1 MEFLVIFLLFL
12 LIGPI
17 ILLVVYIQKTRELS
31 ERILDLERDVDKL
44 RDAVNSLKTAPSYS
58 PASAKTAPKQEMVSP
73 PMPAPAPTPAVTP
86 PILLPSIQPLR
97 PKPIIPIPP
106 PQASRTR
113 EEWEALIGGKLL
125 NRIGAFALILGV
137 GFFLKYAVESLE
149 EPIRAWVQ
157 VLTSF
162 LVGSGMLWAG
172 THWHKKGLAI
182 FAQGLIG
189 AGIAILYL
197 SVYASFNFYHL
208 VSQPVAFVLMS
219 AVTALT
225 FFQALKYDSL
235 AVALLGWAGGF
246 LTPIMLSTGQSNE
259 AALFTYIALLEL
271 GLLAIVS
278 KKDAW
283 FILEPVTLAA
293 TYLMYFGW
301 YDEYYTT
308 GALFLTVFFLT
319 IFWGLFF
326 ALDVL
331 RLIKNNSTFQK
342 LRQAV
347 AGLNASFYYSAMY
360 GIIDSSHHQW
370 MSAVTLLIGAVYF
383 LTFLLI
389 KQRQSRLAG
398 LTLARYVLTAIT
410 LLVIATAIQF
420 SGFITVTL
428 WALEA
433 VVIIWCGTQW
443 NLRPVRLAALGV
455 LALALLKL
463 IVTAGAF
470 SYIPLENFKLLFN
483 QRALAFIAL
492 AAACELSVI
501 FLKRVVEKNADLFK
515 TVLLGTWAVL
525 IFILLTVESNDF
537 FRQAMLNAAGEREVS
552 LKYSRFMTWSIIW
565 ALYSLPLV
573 WLGLRHRAPALF
585 GSGLA
590 ILGCAVITIAIQGIS
605 FVPIAQFTFA
615 FNWRAA
621 AFIVVIAGAVVHARW
636 LNAHRQNFPWIKDA
650 LGILQV
656 AVVLLLLDLLTGETR
671 DIFQKAIFSLQQ
683 NTGAS
688 DAAGKI
694 SRLQDLQQLALSGV
708 WLFYSALLMVAGI
721 WRRVQGLRLIAI
733 ALFGIT
739 ILKIFIYDLSFLERL
754 YRIFSFIGLG
764 VILLLVSYLYQRYKA
779 VIFENK

>member
-1 MEFLVIFLLFL
+1 MLVLAILLLLVL
-12 LIGPI
+12 LI
-17 ILLVVYIQKTRELS
+17 VYIRKTNQLS
-31 ERILDLERDVDKL
+31 EKIFKMESELHGLRNAVHSFQSTPAPAAEPVVERAIPPAP
-44 RDAVNSLKTAPSYS
+44 AVSQIPS
-58 PASAKTAPKQEMVSP
+58 PAAPRPARPLP
-73 PMPAPAPTPAVTP
+73 PMPP
-86 PILLPSIQPLR
+86 
-97 PKPIIPIPP
+97 
-106 PQASRTR
+106 SRTR

-137 GFFLKYAVESLE
+137 GFFLKYAFDNDLIS
-149 EPIRAWVQ
+149 EPIRV
-157 VLTSF
+157 
-162 LVGSGMLWAG
+162 LVGFVIGAG
-172 THWHKKGLAI
+172 LLFGGARWHKTGLAI
-182 FAQGLIG
+182 FAQGLTG

-197 SVYASFNFYHL
+197 SVYASFNYYHL

-246 LTPIMLSTGQSNE
+246 LTPIMLSTGQANE
-259 AALFTYIALLEL
+259 AGLFTYIALLDL
-271 GLLAIVS
+271 GLLAIVR
-278 KKDAW
+278 KKDSW
-283 FILEPVTLAA
+283 FIIEPLTLAA
-293 TYLMYFGW
+293 TYLMYFVW
-301 YDEYYTT
+301 YDEYYTA

-331 RLIKNNSTFQK
+331 RLFNAATTFQK
-342 LRQAV
+342 LRQSV
-347 AGLNASFYYSAMY
+347 AGLNASLYYSAMY

-389 KQRQSRLAG
+389 KQRQPEAG
-398 LTLARYVLTAIT
+398 LALARYVLTAIT

-433 VVIIWCGTQW
+433 LVIIWCGVQW

-463 IVTAGAF
+463 VATENAF
-470 SYIPLENFKLLFN
+470 SYTPLENFKLLFN

-492 AAACELSVI
+492 AAASGLSAI
-501 FLKRVVEKNADLFK
+501 FLNRVVEENAGLFK
-515 TVLLGTWAVL
+515 MVLHGAWAFL
-525 IFILLTVESNDF
+525 IFILLTVEINDF
-537 FRQAMLNAAGEREVS
+537 FRQALLDAAVEREIS
-552 LKYSRFMTWSIIW
+552 LKYNRFMMYPAIW
-565 ALYSLPLV
+565 GFYSLPLV
-573 WLGLRHRAPALF
+573 WLGLRHRILSLS

-590 ILGCAVITIAIQGIS
+590 ILGCAVITIAIQGIG
-605 FVPIAQFTFA
+605 FAPIAQFTFA
-615 FNWRAA
+615 FNWRAV
-621 AFIVVIAGAVVHARW
+621 AFVLVIAVAIVQARW
-636 LNAHRQNFPWIKDA
+636 LKSHRQNYPWINDA

-671 DIFQKAIFSLQQ
+671 DIFKRAIFFAQPRA
-683 NTGAS
+683 G
-688 DAAGKI
+688 DANVSAEI
-694 SRLQDLQQLALSGV
+694 TRLQNLQQLTLSGV
-708 WLFYSALLMVAGI
+708 WLLYSALLMVAGI
-721 WRRVQGLRLIAI
+721 WRRVQGLRIIAI

-764 VILLLVSYLYQRYKA
+764 VILLLISYLYQRYKA

>member
-1 MEFLVIFLLFL
+1 MVFFAFL
-12 LIGPI
+12 
-17 ILLVVYIQKTRELS
+17 ILLVLLIIYIRQTNKLAEKVLKLEQEVYGLRNAVSSLS
-31 ERILDLERDVDKL
+31 P
-44 RDAVNSLKTAPSYS
+44 TAP
-58 PASAKTAPKQEMVSP
+58 VSP
-73 PMPAPAPTPAVTP
+73 KTTTAEPRREATISSRPAPSPQPALTP
-86 PILLPSIQPLR
+86 PPPPISIQP
-97 PKPIIPIPP
+97 
-106 PQASRTR
+106 SRTR
-113 EEWEALIGGKLL
+113 EEWEALIGGQLL

-137 GFFLKYAVESLE
+137 GFFLKYAFDNDLIS
-149 EPIRAWVQ
+149 EPIR
-157 VLTSF
+157 VLIGF
-162 LVGSGMLWAG
+162 VIGAG
-172 THWHKKGLAI
+172 LLFGGARWHKTGLAI
-182 FAQGLIG
+182 FAQGLTG

-208 VSQPVAFVLMS
+208 VSQPAAFVLMS
-219 AVTALT
+219 AITTLT

-246 LTPIMLSTGQSNE
+246 LTPILLSTGQSNE
-259 AALFTYIALLEL
+259 VGLFTYIALLDL
-271 GLLAIVS
+271 GLLAIVR

-283 FILEPVTLAA
+283 FIIEPLTLAA
-293 TYLMYFGW
+293 TYLMYFVW
-301 YDEYYTT
+301 YDEYYTA

-331 RLIKNNSTFQK
+331 RLLKNTATFQK
-342 LRQAV
+342 LRQGV

-398 LTLARYVLTAIT
+398 LALARYVLTAIT

-420 SGFITVTL
+420 SGFNTVTL

-433 VVIIWCGTQW
+433 VVIIWCGAKW
-443 NLRPVRLAALGV
+443 NLRPIRLAALGV

-463 IVTAGAF
+463 IVTEGAV

-492 AAACELSVI
+492 AAASGLSAI
-501 FLKRVVEKNADLFK
+501 FLNRVVAKNAGLFK
-515 TVLLGTWAVL
+515 MVLHGAWAVL
-525 IFILLTVESNDF
+525 FFIFLTVEINDF
-537 FRQAMLNAAGEREVS
+537 FRKVLLDAAVECEIS
-552 LKYSRFMTWSIIW
+552 LKYNRFMMYPAIW
-565 ALYSLPLV
+565 AFYSLPLI
-573 WLGLRHRAPALF
+573 WLGLRHRILSLS

-590 ILGCAVITIAIQGIS
+590 ILGCAIITIAIQGIT
-605 FVPIAQFTFA
+605 FAPIAQFTFA
-615 FNWRAA
+615 LNWRAA
-621 AFIVVIAGAVVHARW
+621 AFIVVIACAVVQARW
-636 LNAHRQNFPWIKDA
+636 LNENRQNYPWINDA

-656 AVVLLLLDLLTGETR
+656 AIVLLLLDLLTGETR

-683 NTGAS
+683 NTGAPGS
-688 DAAGKI
+688 AEKI

-779 VIFENK
+779 VIFEKKKVVQPPKRRIS

>member
-1 MEFLVIFLLFL
+1 MGL
-12 LIGPI
+12 I
-17 ILLVVYIQKTRELS
+17 ILALLVALALPVVLIVYILKTNALS
-31 ERILDLERDVDKL
+31 EKVEELESEIDNL
-44 RDAVNSLKTAPSYS
+44 RRSIRSLTPAQSTPPAQTTKEPRTESADSSPIAPS
-58 PASAKTAPKQEMVSP
+58 A
-73 PMPAPAPTPAVTP
+73 TP
-86 PILLPSIQPLR
+86 S
-97 PKPIIPIPP
+97 IPP
-106 PQASRTR
+106 PVISRPEPRPPIFKPPAPQPSRTR

-137 GFFLKYAVESLE
+137 GFFLKYAFDNELISETLRVV
-149 EPIRAWVQ
+149 IGFVAGA
-157 VLTSF
+157 VL
-162 LVGSGMLWAG
+162 LLGGSR
-172 THWHKKGLAI
+172 WHKKGLAI
-182 FAQGLIG
+182 FAQGLTG

-246 LTPIMLSTGQSNE
+246 LTPIMLSTGQANE
-259 AALFTYIALLEL
+259 VGLFTYIALLDL
-271 GLLAIVS
+271 GLLAIVR
-278 KKDAW
+278 KKDSW
-283 FILEPVTLAA
+283 FIIEPLTLAA
-293 TYLMYFGW
+293 TYLMYFVW
-301 YDEYYTT
+301 YDEYYTA

-331 RLIKNNSTFQK
+331 RLFNAATTFQK
-342 LRQAV
+342 LRQSV

-360 GIIDSSHHQW
+360 GIIDASHHQW

-389 KQRQSRLAG
+389 KQRQPRLAG
-398 LTLARYVLTAIT
+398 LALARYVLTAIT

-433 VVIIWCGTQW
+433 VAIIWCGAQW

-455 LALALLKL
+455 LALALFKL
-463 IVTAGAF
+463 LVTANAF
-470 SYIPLENFKLLFN
+470 GYIPLENLKLLFN

-492 AAACELSVI
+492 AAASGLSAI
-501 FLKRVVEKNADLFK
+501 FLNRVVEKNAGLFK
-515 TVLLGTWAVL
+515 MILHGAWAVL
-525 IFILLTVESNDF
+525 IFILLTVEINDF
-537 FRQAMLNAAGEREVS
+537 FRQAMLNATDAQQMS
-552 LKYSRFMTWSIIW
+552 LKYNRFMTWSMIW

-573 WLGLRHRAPALF
+573 WLGLRHHAPSLY

-605 FVPIAQFTFA
+605 FAPISQFTFA
-615 FNWRAA
+615 FNSRAA
-621 AFIVVIAGAVVHARW
+621 AFIVVIVGAVVQARW

-683 NTGAS
+683 NTGAP
-688 DAAGKI
+688 DGVDKI
-694 SRLQDLQQLALSGV
+694 SRLRDLQQLTLSGV
-708 WLFYSALLMVAGI
+708 WLLYSGLLMVAGL
-721 WRRVQGLRLIAI
+721 WRRVQGLRIIAI
-733 ALFGIT
+733 VLFGIT
-739 ILKIFIYDLSFLERL
+739 ILKIFIYDLSSLEGPS
-754 YRIFSFIGLG
+754 RIFSFIGLG
-764 VILLLVSYLYQRYKA
+764 VILLLISYLYQRYKA